1 MSDNLNSQPASPD
14 FKALMEALTQ
24 EMRQSLQ
31 RFSDEW
37 VEETKDRID
46 LNMER
51 LEKRLRKLETQ
62 TSHHT
67 RPLQESSED
76 ECRHLN
82 DYGVQLYYRR
92 QFDQA
97 VQMLEDATR
106 INSTC
111 LEAWNNL
118 AMVYSAMGQTER
130 AVQAFNHALE
140 IDPNRVEV
148 LNNKGV
154 MALLDKKPEQALAIF
169 EEANQSD
176 AHQVTVLLNLAQAYE
191 ALGYPSK
198 AVAAWR
204 LVLAIDPSQEEAQQH
219 IRQYYQ

>member
-1 MSDNLNSQPASPD
+1 MSDSLPQQPTDLHTLVDTLS
-14 FKALMEALTQ
+14 Q
-24 EMRQSLQ
+24 EMRQTLQ
-31 RFSDEW
+31 RFSEEW

-51 LEKRLRKLETQ
+51 LEKRLRKLESQ
-62 TSHHT
+62 SSLHT
-67 RPLQESSED
+67 RPLQESTEE

-92 QFDQA
+92 QFEQA

-106 INSTC
+106 TNPSC

-130 AVQAFNHALE
+130 AIQAFNHALE

-154 MALLDKKPEQALAIF
+154 MALLDKNPEQALAIL
-169 EEANQSD
+169 EEAKQTD
-176 AHQVTVLLNLAQAYE
+176 PHQIVVLLNLAQAYE

-198 AVAAWR
+198 AVSAWR
-204 LVLAIDPSQEEAQQH
+204 LVLAIDPNNEEAQQH
-219 IRQYYQ
+219 MRQYYQ

>member
-1 MSDNLNSQPASPD
+1 MSDSPKPSPQD
-14 FKALMEALTQ
+14 MQSMVDTLAQ
-24 EMRQSLQ
+24 EMRQTLQ
-31 RFSDEW
+31 RFSEEW

-51 LEKRLRKLETQ
+51 LEKRLRKLESQ

-67 RPLQESSED
+67 RPLQESSEE

-92 QFDQA
+92 QFEQA

-106 INSTC
+106 INPTC

-130 AVQAFNHALE
+130 AMQAFNHALE

-154 MALLDKKPEQALAIF
+154 LALLDKNPEQALAIL
-169 EEANQSD
+169 EEAKQADS
-176 AHQVTVLLNLAQAYE
+176 HQTTVLLNLAQAYE
-191 ALGYPSK
+191 AMGYPSK

-204 LVLAIDPSQEEAQQH
+204 LVLAIDPHQEEAQQH
-219 IRQYYQ
+219 MRQYYQ

>member
-1 MSDNLNSQPASPD
+1 MSDHQEQLEYLASNLA
-14 FKALMEALTQ
+14 Q
-24 EMRQSLQ
+24 EMRKTLQ
-31 RFSDEW
+31 RFSEEW

-62 TSHHT
+62 SAHHT
-67 RPLQESSED
+67 RPLQESSE
-76 ECRHLN
+76 EEARHSN

-106 INSTC
+106 INPNC

-130 AVQAFNHALE
+130 SIQAFNHALE

-154 MALLDKKPEQALAIF
+154 LALLDKDPEKALAIF
-169 EEANQSD
+169 EEAKQTD
-176 AHQVTVLLNLAQAYE
+176 PHQVVVLLNLAQAYE
-191 ALGYPSK
+191 AQGYPSK
-198 AVAAWR
+198 AVAAWK
-204 LVLAIDPSQEEAQQH
+204 LVLAIDPNQEEAQQH
-219 IRQYYQ
+219 MRQYYQ